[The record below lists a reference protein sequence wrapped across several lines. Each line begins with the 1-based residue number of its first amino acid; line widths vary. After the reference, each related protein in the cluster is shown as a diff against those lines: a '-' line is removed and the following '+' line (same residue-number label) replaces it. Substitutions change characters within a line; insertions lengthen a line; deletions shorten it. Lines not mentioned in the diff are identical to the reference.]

1 MTTSSARIEQM
12 DVLTGGRQNGED
24 MLVPHAENVPIRTP
38 TSLRVV
44 RTNAEISML
53 SEVQCEWKLTVG
65 EIVLLQPEA
74 ISPTTT
80 ASHVHDEDRSLSL
93 LDSNPK
99 IGRCVEEDVEDVSC
113 LKVFASGRVHSSEWA
128 EEVQLD
134 SGVVSAYVF
143 TLSRGIVPVP
153 VLNDDVEHTL
163 ESEKFP
169 LVPAGHIHQQDE
181 LSPATLPAT
190 MIQSFGSLP
199 YVVVRE
205 PRIWSD
211 PFGARRNHLQL
222 RDRPHEHDKQKVAD
236 LSENSWLS
244 TNLSDGGLP
253 AIQQNQE
260 ETHRAFLNMYE
271 CQFNHLD
278 RLGRG
283 GCAWVL
289 LAEHRLTKVKY
300 AVKVAKVKPRQ
311 RNTVLQEARTHSQLD
326 HPHIV
331 RYNTSWEETKFN
343 LDMLEGQSHDA
354 SDFTGSTT
362 TCSTHVT
369 ESACTYLCIQ
379 MQYYPLRTLADY
391 FERRTS
397 VDVTINHIV
406 LRQLV
411 SALQY
416 IHANGVVHRD
426 LKPSNILI
434 EQLTEDNIHVRVG
447 DFGLSLADAEDD
459 GGALGTPLYASP
471 EQRKGKKVGAESDLY
486 SLGIVYFESFIQ
498 CTTQSERIRRI
509 TDLRDGKGVGGDVE
523 RLYPEDM
530 KIVNMLLKERRFPF
544 LEGN

>member
-1 MTTSSARIEQM
+1 MYLITTVDGILHAIHPRTGKKSWSLETGPPLVSLSRISTSVNCPEPYIPDLSPNRNLFIPTDKGQLVPVITLPELLQYPVRQISKSFTLMTTSSARIEQM

-53 SEVQCEWKLTVG
+53 SAVQCEWKLTVG

-74 ISPTTT
+74 VSPTTT

-153 VLNDDVEHTL
+153 VLDDDAEHDL
-163 ESEKFP
+163 KGEKFP

-222 RDRPHEHDKQKVAD
+222 RDRSYEHDKQKVAD

-311 RNTVLQEARTHSQLD
+311 RNT
-326 HPHIV
+326 
-331 RYNTSWEETKFN
+331 
-343 LDMLEGQSHDA
+343 
-354 SDFTGSTT
+354 
-362 TCSTHVT
+362 
-369 ESACTYLCIQ
+369 
-379 MQYYPLRTLADY
+379 
-391 FERRTS
+391 
-397 VDVTINHIV
+397 
-406 LRQLV
+406 
-411 SALQY
+411 
-416 IHANGVVHRD
+416 
-426 LKPSNILI
+426 
-434 EQLTEDNIHVRVG
+434 
-447 DFGLSLADAEDD
+447 
-459 GGALGTPLYASP
+459 
-471 EQRKGKKVGAESDLY
+471 
-486 SLGIVYFESFIQ
+486 
-498 CTTQSERIRRI
+498 
-509 TDLRDGKGVGGDVE
+509 
-523 RLYPEDM
+523 
-530 KIVNMLLKERRFPF
+530 
-544 LEGN
+544 